1 MPIFLKVVIVLIHV
15 YNWETR
21 NLSSICRC
29 GLADILYPVKF
40 RKQAPPCITP
50 PNISP
55 PNS

>member
-1 MPIFLKVVIVLIHV
+1 MKSFKTRYIGVQIFLKVVIVLVQV

-40 RKQAPPCITP
+40 RK
-50 PNISP
+50 
-55 PNS
+55 